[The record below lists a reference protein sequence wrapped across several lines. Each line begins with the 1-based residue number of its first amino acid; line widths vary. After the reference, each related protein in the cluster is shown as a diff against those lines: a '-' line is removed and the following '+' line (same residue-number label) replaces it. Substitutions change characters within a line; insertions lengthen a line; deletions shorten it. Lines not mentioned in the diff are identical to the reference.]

1 MVFVKPA
8 VRKSLLAKMLGEI
21 LDTRVMIKHA
31 MKGARG
37 DKVMRCCSPLP
48 SAHLETAIR
57 TTANLAGFDAA
68 HECSTARSEV
78 DGGEWRLAEV
88 DIHAEV
94 RTLRMGTHL
103 LPILGVCLV

>member
-37 DKVMRCCSPLP
+37 DKVG
-48 SAHLETAIR
+48 SASLWQLLI
-57 TTANLAGFDAA
+57 AGFDSA
-68 HECSTARSEV
+68 HECSTAWSEAH
-78 DGGEWRLAEV
+78 GGMSASPIFADVEC
-88 DIHAEV
+88 
-94 RTLRMGTHL
+94 HL
-103 LPILGVCLV
+103 WVHFCDLLWSDAVHRGGG